1 MTRKRTISSVVID
14 TSKNVAS
21 TMPASVSESS
31 GNGAI
36 RVIGDGPIVLKHE
49 DYQKL
54 VAGNLEDLYKE
65 DSLSPRANA
74 EAQAGAS
81 GENESV
87 VAEASPITEAT
98 AGNQTSL
105 TLYSPPDAVAVQPEP
120 EVIDEP
126 LDTRESILLT
136 KIDTKFGTIGIKME
150 VYNEDILGILRSIPS
165 RQYVASTKLN
175 VIKLKELSIFLH
187 KMTRLDDTVR
197 IDWDE
202 KVKQEYDTWLS
213 RPDYFVDVYGKSKLR
228 FIRRDTD
235 VHGLYLQGIQSF
247 TVDWNTR
254 EYIINQLEA
263 YKLPNAL
270 SKCYPPVSVGYSDE
284 AKEIIT
290 KQLEKRQAILT
301 LATAEDC
308 PEIVDKLLL
317 PLKPVQK
324 VAVKYLSSLDY
335 RGIISYDVGMG
346 KTPIAIAT
354 VREIEQ
360 RIGRK
365 AKVLIVVPAP
375 LKTNWR
381 REIMKFTG
389 DDVHILSGVKPDEIT
404 VNILFKPSHS
414 QWFIINYDIIGR
426 AEKSRDDSGNDHE
439 LMFWPKVLNLSNFD
453 VIIYDEAHK
462 VRNMDSQRSRGTLA
476 LEAPFVIPLTGTAV
490 VNRPT
495 DLYPLLHIIDRETF
509 NNYANFTSS
518 FLAND
523 GRSVKNDKELRDM
536 LTTYMIRR
544 KRPPFDVERISYTVE
559 LSPHAREV
567 YNDILEGF
575 YQSLLNPNFER
586 DINSAL
592 AMLTRMKQCTSYDKI
607 DDTVELALDFID
619 ASEEGKD
626 KVLIFS
632 QFKDTCAA
640 ITSRLG
646 MDALCITGDVPDK
659 ERYKI
664 VDKFQSDPNAKALVV
679 STVASEGITLTAA
692 HCVIFNDQLWT
703 PAGHIQIEGRAFGRA
718 NDFHGGVL
726 YNVLAENTVDQT
738 IQEILN
744 TKLATINKTVD
755 GVESEAKL
763 GESIL
768 KELIT
773 ALRKGMK

>member
-1 MTRKRTISSVVID
+1 MTRKRVISSVVID
-14 TSKNVAS
+14 TTQS
-21 TMPASVSESS
+21 TTPASVSDSS

-36 RVIGDGPIVLKHE
+36 VVGGNERIITMPQHLAALFGII
-49 DYQKL
+49 
-54 VAGNLEDLYKE
+54 NLEKQDGKVIIPLA
-65 DSLSPRANA
+65 PRANA
-74 EAQAGAS
+74 EAQAVAS
-81 GENESV
+81 GEHESKEP
-87 VAEASPITEAT
+87 APTTISE

-105 TLYSPPDAVAVQPEP
+105 TLFSPPNAVVVQPES

-126 LDTRESILLT
+126 IDTRESILITKLDSRYGT
-136 KIDTKFGTIGIKME
+136 VGIKID
-150 VYNEDILGILRSIPS
+150 VYNEEVIEILRHIPS
-165 RQYVASTKLN
+165 RQYIAQTKLN
-175 VIKLKELSIFLH
+175 VLKIKELSIFLK
-187 KMTRLDDTVR
+187 KMERLEDTVR
-197 IDWDE
+197 IDWDGDTRN
-202 KVKQEYDTWLS
+202 EYDIWIA
-213 RPDYFVDVYGKSKLR
+213 RPDYFVDVFGKSKLK
-228 FIRRDTD
+228 FTRRDAE
-235 VHGLYLQGIQSF
+235 VPGLFLREIQSF
-247 TVDWNTR
+247 TVDWSSR

-263 YKLPNAL
+263 YKLPDAL
-270 SKCYPPVSVGYSDE
+270 SKCYPPVTVGYSDE

-290 KQLEKRQAILT
+290 KQLEKRQAILS
-301 LATAEDC
+301 LATAEDA
-308 PEIVDKLLL
+308 PDIEDKLLL

-324 VAVKYLSSLDY
+324 VAVKYLSSLNY
-335 RGIISYDVGMG
+335 RGIVSYDVGMG

-360 RIGRK
+360 RLGRR
-365 AKVLIVVPAP
+365 AKVLCVVPAP

-381 REIMKFTG
+381 REILKFTG
-389 DDVHILSGVKPDEIT
+389 EDVHILSGVKPDEIT
-404 VNILFKPSHS
+404 INILFRPSHS

-426 AEKSRDDSGNDHE
+426 AEKSKDENGSDVE
-439 LMFWPKVLNLSNFD
+439 LMFWPKVLNLASFD

-523 GRSVKNDKELRDM
+523 GRSVKNSSALRDM

-544 KRPPFDVERISYTVE
+544 IRPPFEVDRVDHTVE
-559 LSPHAREV
+559 LSPRAREV
-567 YNDILEGF
+567 YNEILDGF

-592 AMLTRMKQCTSYDKI
+592 AMLMRMKQCTSYDKI

-626 KVLIFS
+626 KVLVFS
-632 QFKDTCAA
+632 QFKDSCSEIAT
-640 ITSRLG
+640 RLG
-646 MDALCITGDVPDK
+646 KDSLVITGDVPNA
-659 ERYKI
+659 ERYRI
-664 VDKFQSDPNAKALVV
+664 VDKFQSDPSAKVLVV
-679 STVASEGITLTAA
+679 STVASEGLTLTAA

-703 PAGHIQIEGRAFGRA
+703 PAGHIQIEGRAFGRT

-726 YNVLAENTVDQT
+726 YNVLAENTVDQL

-744 TKLATINKTVD
+744 TKLITINETVD
-755 GVESEAKL
+755 GLESQARL

-768 KELIT
+768 KELIMK
-773 ALRKGMK
+773 LRKRM